1 MNVSKVQLCSIW
13 NERNISVVVYF
24 PRFVFV
30 SIYEAELTLLPSS
43 AYSDNVSTDKKKV
56 KAC

>member
-1 MNVSKVQLCSIW
+1 MNVSKIQPCSIW

-24 PRFVFV
+24 PWFVFV

-43 AYSDNVSTDKKKV
+43 AYLDNVSTEKKKV

>member
-1 MNVSKVQLCSIW
+1 MNVSKIQSYSIW

-30 SIYEAELTLLPSS
+30 SIYEAELTLLPSN
-43 AYSDNVSTDKKKV
+43 AYLDNVSTEKKKV